1 MSNQEPKKI
10 EIALP
15 EELARG
21 TYSNLAIVAH
31 STSEVI
37 LDFISVMPNTP
48 KHKVCSRIVM
58 TPENA
63 KRLLLA
69 LQKNIAEYENAF
81 GRIDLN
87 KGNTYIPPMFG
98 GAEA

>member
-1 MSNQEPKKI
+1 MPNQETKKI
-10 EIALP
+10 EIELP
-15 EELARG
+15 EDIARG
-21 TYSNLAIVAH
+21 NYSNLAIVAH
-31 STSEVI
+31 STSEII

-69 LQKNIAEYENAF
+69 LQKNISDYEKNF
-81 GRIDLN
+81 GEIDLN
-87 KGNTYIPPMFG
+87 KGNTFIPPMFG